1 MRYSIVACML
11 AISACG
17 GQEFEAGD
25 ASYDG
30 GDASADVAHE
40 ADGAPM
46 HDAVAVQENVATDA
60 PPAPAAQDQA
70 SAVVTP
76 DVAAALP
83 LEGSVNVADAVQP
96 SDALP
101 HAQPESSTRPDARQC
116 CADHDASDAPLD
128 TRIEVAT
135 AIDARPD
142 GPRSCR
148 GIRWVLPELRNARDL
163 SGTLGGGGGVVSCGH
178 LYRGPAPVNLSE
190 AGCSQW
196 AELGIRTVIDLRNAA
211 EIRDAPTSDC
221 VRRSV
226 DTIEAPMS
234 ATSYLAPL
242 DNRQSMAMAFTVLA
256 DPSRYP
262 VYLHCSRGVD
272 RTGVL
277 VALVLTAIE
286 APPTAVTAEYEL
298 SAEAGFVTDPQGLA
312 AMAGEVDRRG
322 GILAY
327 LAGIGITPAQIRSI
341 RYTLQQ

>member
-1 MRYSIVACML
+1 MRYLIVLLL

-17 GQEFEAGD
+17 GQEFEGGD
-25 ASYDG
+25 ASYDA
-30 GDASADVAHE
+30 GDASSDGAREV
-40 ADGAPM
+40 DGAPP
-46 HDAVAVQENVATDA
+46 HDAAADQENVATDA

-70 SAVVTP
+70 SADLTP
-76 DVAAALP
+76 AVEAALP
-83 LEGSVNVADAVQP
+83 LEGSVDLVDAEQA

-101 HAQPESSTRPDARQC
+101 EARAEASTGTDARRSG
-116 CADHDASDAPLD
+116 ADQDAEDAPLD

-190 AGCSQW
+190 AGCTHW
-196 AELGIRTVIDLRNAA
+196 AELGIRTVIELRNAA

-221 VRRSV
+221 VRRSA

-234 ATSYLAPL
+234 ATSYAAPL

-262 VYLHCSRGVD
+262 VYVHCSRGVD

-298 SAEAGFVTDPQGLA
+298 SAEAGLATDPQGLA
-312 AMAGEVDRRG
+312 AMTAEVERRG
-322 GILAY
+322 GIFAY
-327 LAGIGITPAQIRSI
+327 LAGIGVTLAQIRSI